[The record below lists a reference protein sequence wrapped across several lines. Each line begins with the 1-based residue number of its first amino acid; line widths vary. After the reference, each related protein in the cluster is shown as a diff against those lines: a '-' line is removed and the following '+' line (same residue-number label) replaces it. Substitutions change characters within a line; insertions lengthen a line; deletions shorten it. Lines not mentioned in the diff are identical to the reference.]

1 MVLFVVAVV
10 VLLFLWLPYTL
21 VLFLA
26 QWLHMCNCQPIVR
39 FLFKIK
45 PFLDAHYAPLRDKH
59 RYWFGTLHLVRA
71 AILLVSS
78 LIPADHSSTVTINIL
93 ASSVVLMYFGFW
105 KYCLQQDCG
114 SNVQYGVLFKSH
126 TYDWGHLYSHTVGG
140 DSRVYVYPLTGLAF
154 LQFVGLLIFKV
165 YSILKNIS
173 KCRACI
179 QVCTRQHVEDDWEP
193 FEQAVLLRERES
205 ESEEEGSESS
215 GNTDPSMTKKS
226 KNIIIFNIF
235 VCNMTTCNF
244 CFI

>member
-1 MVLFVVAVV
+1 M
-10 VLLFLWLPYTL
+10 W
-21 VLFLA
+21 
-26 QWLHMCNCQPIVR
+26 NCQLIVR

-78 LIPADHSSTVTINIL
+78 LIPADHSSIVTINIL
-93 ASSVVLMYFGFW
+93 ASSVVLMYFGSIVYNKTVVAMFNMGFF
-105 KYCLQQDCG
+105 LNLTIITG
-114 SNVQYGVLFKSH
+114 ATF
-126 TYDWGHLYSHTVGG
+126 YSHTVGG
-140 DSRVYVYPLTGLAF
+140 DSRVYVYPLIGLAL

-179 QVCTRQHVEDDWEP
+179 QVCMRQHVEDDWEL
-193 FEQAVLLRERES
+193 FEQAALLRERES

-215 GNTDPSMTKKS
+215 GSMETLP
-226 KNIIIFNIF
+226 
-235 VCNMTTCNF
+235 TY
-244 CFI
+244 